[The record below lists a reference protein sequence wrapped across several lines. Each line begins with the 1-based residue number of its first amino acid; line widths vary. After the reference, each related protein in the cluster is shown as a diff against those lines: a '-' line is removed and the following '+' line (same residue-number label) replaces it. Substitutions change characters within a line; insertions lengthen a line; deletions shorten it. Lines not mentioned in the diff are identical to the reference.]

1 MPLGAAAAPTSAS
14 VRAERVGGQSRA
26 RLGQDRL
33 VGVLG
38 ELDRLL
44 LDGTVGQDHDHQ
56 PEPVAETDELHR
68 PHGGRLVG
76 GTDHHGGAVGQVGE
90 QAGRALEH
98 LLDLPVG
105 VVEELPHL
113 VSADRVE

>member
-1 MPLGAAAAPTSAS
+1 MGGEP
-14 VRAERVGGQSRA
+14 RAG
-26 RLGQDRL
+26 LGQDRL

-56 PEPVAETDELHR
+56 PEPVPEADDLHR

-76 GTDHHGGAVGQVGE
+76 RTDHHGGAVGQIGE
-90 QAGRALEH
+90 QARRALEH
-98 LLDLPVG
+98 LLDLAVG